1 MFSRF
6 CQAGDVRRLT
16 ALTLSLCL
24 SQKLR
29 HINIELGVLSS
40 ELMLCLQDYPTCK
53 KYQNF
58 PEILISWTLISIS
71 HLQDVGSTLD
81 FTE

>member
-1 MFSRF
+1 MFSHF
-6 CQAGDVRRLT
+6 CQVGDSKEVNC
-16 ALTLSLCL
+16 SHSFSL

-81 FTE
+81 FTD